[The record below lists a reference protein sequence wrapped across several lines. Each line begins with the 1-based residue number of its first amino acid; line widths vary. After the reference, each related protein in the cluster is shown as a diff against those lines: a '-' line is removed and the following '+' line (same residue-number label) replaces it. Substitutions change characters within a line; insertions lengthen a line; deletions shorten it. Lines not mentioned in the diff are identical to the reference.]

1 MIDYYELYYR
11 TDRSEKITI
20 DFLNHL
26 LIIPVRKQ
34 EDGKDENY
42 ELSLLGILLV
52 LATISL
58 KRTGE
63 DNTYID
69 HYETTAKNYQEK
81 LPLVFGKWRLLKETL
96 GFDQFPSLFDYL
108 FIDISQILSLSVS
121 LGGNKEIYDNIRAA
135 GLRTISKFSAIHDE
149 GVQAV
154 QSVDY
159 PKEFRNTAYHGF
171 IEEKINE
178 IEISEI

>member
-1 MIDYYELYYR
+1 MECLLLNRGITIDKIIELTKLEGEEVRKILEDYSIKQTRYSQLIDDYELHYR

-34 EDGKDENY
+34 EDCKDENY

-58 KRTGE
+58 KRRGE
-63 DNTYID
+63 NNTYID
-69 HYETTAKNYQEK
+69 HYDTTARNYQEK
-81 LPLVFGKWRLLKETL
+81 LPLVFGKWKLLKETL

-108 FIDISQILSLSVS
+108 FIDKSQILSLSIS
-121 LGGNKEIYDNIRAA
+121 LG
-135 GLRTISKFSAIHDE
+135 
-149 GVQAV
+149 
-154 QSVDY
+154 
-159 PKEFRNTAYHGF
+159 
-171 IEEKINE
+171 
-178 IEISEI
+178 